1 MKNFR
6 EGKLE
11 GLGKTIILIGVLLV
25 IIGVLITFFEKLPF
39 GLGRLPGDI
48 YIKRDNFTFYF
59 PLATSIVLSI
69 VLSLIFIII
78 SRFTK

>member
-1 MKNFR
+1 M
-6 EGKLE
+6 E